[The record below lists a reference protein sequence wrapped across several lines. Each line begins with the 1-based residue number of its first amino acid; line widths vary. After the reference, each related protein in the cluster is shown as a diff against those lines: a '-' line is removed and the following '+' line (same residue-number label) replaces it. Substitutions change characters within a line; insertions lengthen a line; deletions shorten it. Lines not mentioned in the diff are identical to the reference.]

1 MTKTD
6 LKSIIKIIS
15 ETIQEP
21 QSKVNIN
28 SKSSDFPKWDSLSQ
42 VTMMIKIE
50 KFTKQKINTSQIA
63 ELNSVKKIIEYLK
76 KNEQFN

>member
-1 MTKTD
+1 MAKTD
-6 LKSIIKIIS
+6 LSGIIKIIS

-28 SKSSDFPKWDSLSQ
+28 SKSCDFPKWDSLSQ

-50 KFTKQKINTSQIA
+50 KFTK
-63 ELNSVKKIIEYLK
+63 KK
-76 KNEQFN
+76 

>member
-1 MTKTD
+1 MAKTD

-28 SKSSDFPKWDSLSQ
+28 SKSCDFPKWDSLSQ

>member
-1 MTKTD
+1 MADKKIILNIIDQIQNYDKTD

-28 SKSSDFPKWDSLSQ
+28 SK
-42 VTMMIKIE
+42 
-50 KFTKQKINTSQIA
+50 
-63 ELNSVKKIIEYLK
+63 
-76 KNEQFN
+76 